1 MADPLPW
8 TPKLWVIFWFVLLK
22 NESQKK
28 QKKGIHYSDYLNLIS
43 EIIIKHSGPRSNGVQ
58 LRWNSLNSN
67 HNKRIFH
74 NFLAKLLWFWCWWD
88 QSLKLYYC
96 NNSRNLRNDWLFLEE
111 LFKKCNLTEIDIFV
125 QSVKFII
132 IIS

>member
-1 MADPLPW
+1 MAYPLLW

-22 NESQKK
+22 NLSQKK
-28 QKKGIHYSDYLNLIS
+28 QKKGIHYSEYLYLIS
-43 EIIIKHSGPRSNGVQ
+43 EIIIKHSGPRSNSVQ
-58 LRWNSLNSN
+58 LRLNSLNSN
-67 HNKRIFH
+67 HNNRILY
-74 NFLAKLLWFWCWWD
+74 NVLAKLLWFWYWWD

-96 NNSRNLRNDWLFLEE
+96 NNSRNLRNDWLFWEE